1 MLLEIPLCVSVTRR
15 NVLYLLLYGSSCSL
29 EGTSCISTTHL
40 VMKSCTTGS
49 VPAKIFL
56 VVLCFFACHFIF
68 STYTFRFFPI
78 HFYVVRFIFT
88 SISFRQCSRSC
99 LILSC
104 EYFCLFCCF
113 VSTEFLTCSDI
124 FSCCCLSLDEV

>member
-1 MLLEIPLCVSVTRR
+1 MYTCSFTFKQTHNTPSILLVCSSTFRRNVWCMLLEIPLCVSVTRR

-56 VVLCFFACHFIF
+56 VVLCFFACHFILFFLHIHLGF
-68 STYTFRFFPI
+68 SP
-78 HFYVVRFIFT
+78 FIFM
-88 SISFRQCSRSC
+88 
-99 LILSC
+99 LSV
-104 EYFCLFCCF
+104 LFLLPF
-113 VSTEFLTCSDI
+113 PSGSVPVL
-124 FSCCCLSLDEV
+124 V